1 MKIMLKLLKREKRIQ
16 DTRPFLVVPDSKGQI
31 RFWNEI
37 FKMPYLRDV
46 IVLCSR
52 STSQEYLDFLKEINI
67 DYIIAGEDQADLT
80 GALDKLNSE
89 YRVEKIRVDSGGYFK
104 RSSSKRW
111 FSR

>member
-1 MKIMLKLLKREKRIQ
+1 
-16 DTRPFLVVPDSKGQI
+16 
-31 RFWNEI
+31 
-37 FKMPYLRDV
+37 MPYLHDI

-52 STSQEYLDFLKEINI
+52 STSQEYLDFSKEINI